1 MTGPLLIGLIYLM
14 FFLSGAAALVCQVV
28 WVRALTLIFGG
39 SHLAVTAVL
48 SIFMAGLALGG
59 YAIGRHVDRAARP
72 LRLYGLLEIGIAAS
86 ALAFMGLVKVYPALY
101 VVLARGRDEATL
113 YLTAVRMLFST
124 VALIV
129 PTILMGGTL
138 PVLSRFV
145 SRQPEHLRSHL
156 SFLYGLNTLGAVAGA
171 LLAGFVLLPAYAV
184 STTLLVAVAAN
195 TLIGLVSLALP
206 EAAAD
211 AAREGG
217 EAEAARRPEV
227 TAPPGGR
234 PATAEA
240 GGQGVAASLVLW
252 GIGVSGFCAL
262 AYEVLWTRVLTIA
275 VGASVY
281 GFTIMLVAFLT
292 GIALGSKA
300 YGALAALA
308 GTPDPRSR
316 RPIAW
321 FGLTQIAIGVSA
333 FLVTVYL
340 RDVPA
345 NVVRLQSL
353 FLGSDLAPFRAR
365 VWAGFTLAFLY
376 MVVPA
381 LFMGAAFPLAG
392 EALARRRRAVG
403 RAVGDVL
410 ASNTLGAILG
420 AASSGLVMIHLFGI
434 ERSLQMLAVVN
445 VGFGLL
451 VLASLQPA
459 RSLPVGAAAATLAVL
474 ALLATRDDLLRVWD
488 RKYFAIFRSNQPEA
502 FRTPEMV
509 REAVENTDVLYYAEG
524 TEAIVSVIRV
534 KGGEQAFLTNGRV
547 EASTH
552 PQAQQVQFALGHLP
566 MLLARTPR
574 DVLVVGLG
582 SGMTAGATAVHP
594 SVERVTIVEIEPRV
608 LGVARAFASYN
619 HGVLDHPKV
628 RVVVNDGRNFLLTT
642 DRTFDVITADP
653 IHPWFRGAGS
663 LYATEYFRL
672 AAARLRPGGVI
683 AQWLPIYELTPRDL
697 ASIVRTFREHFP
709 HTLLFLTHYDAEL
722 VGSLEPFAIDEAEL
736 ERRVAAPRV
745 AGDLRKVMMGS
756 ATDLLSYF
764 VMGTAGMARFA
775 QAGVLNTDDN
785 LYLEFSAPFSIANPA
800 LMAANVRAIVAH
812 REGILPYLEPAP
824 DAAGREAQR
833 ERWAYQLAA
842 AAVGDSALALFLEGA
857 RSDPAFRQLLG
868 RLRRD
873 FPWYAPG
880 RFLQAEDQAAAL
892 MEPRLL
898 GQLSLALA
906 NDDGAAALV
915 EVSSVLVPVSRTR
928 ASIMFVDNRA
938 RTVFGQVFVDDDERD
953 RFADRFT
960 GDVLGAVYATYQRE
974 VREAAGRGAAL
985 PPARETLRRIRS
997 VIEEKIAG
1005 ARRTP

>member
-14 FFLSGAAALVCQVV
+14 FFLSGAAALVYQVV

-48 SIFMAGLALGG
+48 SIFMAGLAIGG
-59 YAIGRHVDRAARP
+59 YAIGRRVDRAARP

-171 LLAGFVLLPAYAV
+171 LLAGFILLPAYVV

-206 EAAAD
+206 ETAAD
-211 AAREGG
+211 AAREEG
-217 EAEAARRPEV
+217 EAGAARRLEA

-234 PATAEA
+234 PATAGAA
-240 GGQGVAASLVLW
+240 GHGVAASLVLW

-308 GTPDPRSR
+308 GTPDPQSR

-321 FGLTQIAIGVSA
+321 FGLTQVAIGVSA

-353 FLGSDLAPFRAR
+353 FLGSDVAPFRAR

-445 VGFGLL
+445 AGFGLL

-459 RSLPVGAAAATLAVL
+459 RSLLVGAAAATLAVL
-474 ALLATRDDLLRVWD
+474 ALLAARDDLLRVWD

-502 FRTPEMV
+502 FRTAEMV

-594 SVERVTIVEIEPRV
+594 SVERVTIVEIERSV

-619 HGVLDHPKV
+619 HGVLDHPTV

-663 LYATEYFRL
+663 LYSTEYFRL

-736 ERRVAAPRV
+736 ERRIAAPRV

-775 QAGVLNTDDN
+775 QAGILNTDDN

-800 LMAANVRAIVAH
+800 LMAANVRAIAAH
-812 REGILPYLEPAP
+812 RESILPYLEPAP

-842 AAVGDSALALFLEGA
+842 AAVGDPALALFLEGA

-960 GDVLGAVYATYQRE
+960 GDVLGAVHATYQRE

-985 PPARETLRRIRS
+985 PPARETLQRIRS

-1005 ARRTP
+1005 ARRPP